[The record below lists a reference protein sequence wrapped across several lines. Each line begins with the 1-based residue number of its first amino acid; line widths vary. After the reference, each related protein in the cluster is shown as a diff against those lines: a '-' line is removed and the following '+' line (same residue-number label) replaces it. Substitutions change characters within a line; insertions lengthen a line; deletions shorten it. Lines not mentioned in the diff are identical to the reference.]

1 MWTNTTNGSYFLNFN
16 LLINLADFFKK
27 KKGFIILFS
36 LKNPNYYEQKFEFE
50 TGCMCLD
57 FHSDYP
63 YLLAA
68 GFYNGTVKVFDLRKS
83 HLIKQHIILMNE
95 NSQKHYDPVWQVKWQ
110 KDDIYDRKN
119 FYSISSDGKM
129 INWTLI
135 NVILIKFL
143 LK

>member
-1 MWTNTTNGSYFLNFN
+1 
-16 LLINLADFFKK
+16 
-27 KKGFIILFS
+27 
-36 LKNPNYYEQKFEFE
+36 
-50 TGCMCLD
+50 MCLD